1 MKQVRIEIWPSF
13 AAEESYDISEDYEE
27 DLKTQRYY
35 VSYKRSGE
43 SNKYASRKGRI
54 AISESQFEDILKHCT
69 NISINLAPEF
79 AVGLDGTKTK
89 VAISL
94 GFNRIELEWWSEIP
108 KQWKPVM
115 KLIEMVKAIARDAEQ
130 EEER

>member
-1 MKQVRIEIWPSF
+1 VRQVRIEIGSSF
-13 AAEESYDISEDYEE
+13 SAEESYDISEGYDE
-27 DLKTQRYY
+27 DSKTKGYY
-35 VSYKRSGE
+35 LSFKQSADGNIYTL
-43 SNKYASRKGRI
+43 RKGRI
-54 AISESQFEDILKHCT
+54 AISEFQFEDILRRCM